1 MVTKTAIHL
10 FELSSSNT
18 PFGVAK
24 MLLCCKPCW
33 FLDLPVVME
42 LSFKMT
48 AISVEYGRTLSNATH
63 GNRTLPVSQELVSGT
78 LSGCCFESLKP
89 AIFEEKFSPSHSFSE
104 IQWWCPS
111 LGSTTKRYKIYF
123 SKELSFKGN
132 ILLCLTLEVQ
142 HFFKKNNNLPSAFW
156 HYWFSPTHFYLFSI
170 FMSFIILE
178 CYWFY
183 CLHLLDW
190 IYNCNADLVQAETKV
205 CVGGY
210 NKCDLLKSS
219 ITFFPHVSVC
229 AVSNPEAWMVC
240 FGV

>member
-1 MVTKTAIHL
+1 MWAEECRKWQFYLLLSHSLCKSLHPGSSFNDQMVTKTAIHL

-104 IQWWCPS
+104 IQWWCPP

-142 HFFKKNNNLPSAFW
+142 HFFKKKQQPSLSLLTLLILPHTLLFVFRFHELYYIGVLLVLLSTFVRLNL
-156 HYWFSPTHFYLFSI
+156 
-170 FMSFIILE
+170 
-178 CYWFY
+178 
-183 CLHLLDW
+183 
-190 IYNCNADLVQAETKV
+190 
-205 CVGGY
+205 
-210 NKCDLLKSS
+210 
-219 ITFFPHVSVC
+219 
-229 AVSNPEAWMVC
+229 
-240 FGV
+240 